1 MVREHKP
8 LLYSTYKGVVKEVR
22 RDGTALVDIGD
33 AVGVLQEGG
42 RLRAGDEVL
51 VCVRRPSFD
60 GPPLLTTRIV
70 VSGRYM
76 RLIRG
81 SERVTLSEFIRGH
94 SKREELLSLGFM
106 IRPRGWGVRWRSSAG
121 YAPAEELLREAEE
134 LRERAREVEER
145 GREAPAPSLIEGGEQ
160 VAEVLF
166 PLEAKRALDE
176 VRNQVVPTVKYHHY
190 LKCAEGL
197 SERVDFAEYLLS
209 RGVDREQLSRA
220 LLEYH
225 ADALLSRP
233 EGSSALLLHYT
244 IPGEVVELKGRV
256 DRVVAGGVL
265 LRRRF
270 APRGR
275 YDGISEVKEEGDEEE
290 GEENR
295 PVRITTSYPVLRG
308 SSESDFEFSV
318 DIHNDTDKDDMFS
331 LRAEAPEG
339 HRRAEGVLHGK
350 GDQPAQGPDVGLIA
364 GADDEG
370 RHQGPDAPQGLEGP
384 GHGQH
389 VLEAEG
395 QHLIFAAPEGQ
406 EEGEDQL
413 EGIAGLVARA
423 GLHVG
428 EIVVVTAEDRKELIA
443 LGDEVGTELHGVV
456 VLGYG
461 ALAIGDE
468 DLHGFL
474 LRYSSTSSVRQ
485 SPPGKGLP
493 SPSSTLRPCSLS
505 LPSARAFR
513 VRTIRGCSLFT
524 PSALILWK
532 RGRPSPSRSLNSPRG
547 RSLTSSHRG
556 SKSSPRREKE
566 QKVTTGPRS
575 SSSVTMWIMA
585 PVSSAP
591 SSINRQITSC
601 HAPVGPPGK
610 AGWRFIMGKARHIS
624 GLTMSM

>member
-1 MVREHKP
+1 VAERPLARVRGIYATAVTKVLLDSGFGITQPTKPILERFRLEPIFDPPDVTVKDLSDRAGVLVVGEPSAAKLTVDALLRSAGRAVVREHKP

-42 RLRAGDEVL
+42 RLRVGDEVL

-275 YDGISEVKEEGDEEE
+275 YDGISEVKEEGDY
-290 GEENR
+290 GLTLVRLFR
-295 PVRITTSYPVLRG
+295 PYVVHFYYRRDGSLKGVYVNINTPVELVGPLKFRYIDLEVDVVRGGGGTRV
-308 SSESDFEFSV
+308 V
-318 DIHNDTDKDDMFS
+318 DLDR
-331 LRAEAPEG
+331 LRAHASRGALSPDYAREVAELAERA
-339 HRRAEGVLHGK
+339 RRVLASRDFSDPLELDEELAAALGV
-350 GDQPAQGPDVGLIA
+350 
-364 GADDEG
+364 DEG
-370 RHQGPDAPQGLEGP
+370 
-384 GHGQH
+384 
-389 VLEAEG
+389 
-395 QHLIFAAPEGQ
+395 
-406 EEGEDQL
+406 
-413 EGIAGLVARA
+413 
-423 GLHVG
+423 
-428 EIVVVTAEDRKELIA
+428 
-443 LGDEVGTELHGVV
+443 
-456 VLGYG
+456 
-461 ALAIGDE
+461 
-468 DLHGFL
+468 
-474 LRYSSTSSVRQ
+474 
-485 SPPGKGLP
+485 LP
-493 SPSSTLRPCSLS
+493 L
-505 LPSARAFR
+505 
-513 VRTIRGCSLFT
+513 
-524 PSALILWK
+524 
-532 RGRPSPSRSLNSPRG
+532 
-547 RSLTSSHRG
+547 
-556 SKSSPRREKE
+556 
-566 QKVTTGPRS
+566 
-575 SSSVTMWIMA
+575 
-585 PVSSAP
+585 
-591 SSINRQITSC
+591 
-601 HAPVGPPGK
+601 
-610 AGWRFIMGKARHIS
+610 
-624 GLTMSM
+624 